1 MNGFPAQKKYT
12 SFENNIPIMIG
23 ILQIIE
29 NIELTNHS
37 LGNLDDQFVDFIAD

>member
-1 MNGFPAQKKYT
+1 
-12 SFENNIPIMIG
+12 MIG